1 MSVCKKMVKTDIIYT
16 VYCLHNKCNDNKYV
30 GITTRGIEKRLKDHR
45 EEMLRDRSSHKK
57 IYRAIS
63 IVIIVL
69 LAFFVGYMVYVGRMI
84 G

>member
-1 MSVCKKMVKTDIIYT
+1 M
-16 VYCLHNKCNDNKYV
+16 
-30 GITTRGIEKRLKDHR
+30 R
-45 EEMLRDRSSHKK
+45 KK

-69 LAFFVGYMVYVGRMI
+69 LVFFVGYMVYVGRMI

>member
-1 MSVCKKMVKTDIIYT
+1 MDEKKSILLIM
-16 VYCLHNKCNDNKYV
+16 
-30 GITTRGIEKRLKDHR
+30 R
-45 EEMLRDRSSHKK
+45 KK